1 MALCPKCRKRLGKRS
16 CPALGFA
23 ICQRCCG
30 VLREREIHCPPA
42 CPHLS
47 AHRPYQEKRV
57 MERGPTGAGP
67 GRTGRKDLLED
78 ERLAWLALHI
88 EAALAE
94 QAAANPD
101 FEDKDALFA
110 VEYARAKT
118 EKGPARL
125 IIPGEALKPVNAAG
139 EAVLRAVEA
148 CRYQGSSLLA
158 PGTDAYR
165 KEEKLAC
172 LERIA
177 WSVRTYLRGKMEG
190 QAYLTDL
197 SRRFARSGAGPK
209 DQKLVTLT

>member
-16 CPALGFA
+16 CPALGA
-23 ICQRCCG
+23 PICQRCCG
-30 VLREREIHCPPA
+30 VLREKEIHCPPA

-47 AHRPYQEKRV
+47 AHRPYQEKRII
-57 MERGPTGAGP
+57 ERKPTAAGP

-94 QAAANPD
+94 HASTHPD
-101 FEDKDALFA
+101 FEDKDALLS

-118 EKGPARL
+118 EKGPSRL

-158 PGTDAYR
+158 PGTDVYR
-165 KEEKLAC
+165 KAEKLAC
-172 LERIA
+172 LERVA
-177 WSVRTYLRGKMEG
+177 WGVRTYLGGKTEG
-190 QAYLTDL
+190 QGYLEDL
-197 SRRFARSGAGPK
+197 SRRFARSGARPK
-209 DQKLVTLT
+209 EQKLVTLT